1 MKNIKQLFLK
11 NPELLKESEVKNLI
25 EYVQD
30 LEGQILEKEIDDN
43 YNKEHVLK
51 SMLIDILSSCKQYE
65 ENRLLKDRY
74 PDLYEKIESDDLV
87 KNLISYISDM
97 NKKNKLKLF

>member
-11 NPELLKESEVKNLI
+11 NPELLKEPEVKNLI

-30 LEGQILEKEIDDN
+30 LEGQILEKEIDNN

-97 NKKNKLKLF
+97 DQKNKLKLF

>member
-30 LEGQILEKEIDDN
+30 LEGQILEKEIDNN

-87 KNLISYISDM
+87 KNLILYISDM
-97 NKKNKLKLF
+97 DQKNKLKLF

>member
-30 LEGQILEKEIDDN
+30 LEGQILEKEIDNN

-74 PDLYEKIESDDLV
+74 PDLYEKIVSDDLV

-97 NKKNKLKLF
+97 NQKNKLKLF

>member
-1 MKNIKQLFLK
+1 MKNIKQFFLK
-11 NPELLKESEVKNLI
+11 NPELLKDPEVKNLI

-30 LEGQILEKEIDDN
+30 LEGQILEKEIDNN

-74 PDLYEKIESDDLV
+74 PDLFEKIESDDLV
-87 KNLISYISDM
+87 KNLILYISDM
-97 NKKNKLKLF
+97 NQKNKLKLF

>member
-11 NPELLKESEVKNLI
+11 NPGFLKEPEVKNLI

-30 LEGQILEKEIDDN
+30 LEGQILEKEIDNN

-65 ENRLLKDRY
+65 ENRLLNDRY
-74 PDLYEKIESDDLV
+74 PDLYKKIESDDLV
-87 KNLISYISDM
+87 KNLISFISDM
-97 NKKNKLKLF
+97 NQKNKLKLF